1 MHLENDRRLIRRAAL
16 AALIGA
22 AIGAGAGVYSLG
34 GAAARDDETQA
45 PAATSTATP
54 VPPASPAAPAIES
67 PRSAAE
73 STPIATNGVVA
84 RPRRDPAPPGRDR
97 PPRPSAGT
105 PTDSAPAVVARARSL
120 ADRQDVLGLI
130 ALREA
135 VVRAA
140 AARGDAES
148 VDVKS
153 VLEQVDQRLNDARM
167 MRLKSD
173 AEQFRKAAAARQ

>member
-34 GAAARDDETQA
+34 GTADNPPA
-45 PAATSTATP
+45 PAALSTETP
-54 VPPASPAAPAIES
+54 PPAAPQPAPTIES
-67 PRSAAE
+67 PRSPAE

-84 RPRRDPAPPGRDR
+84 RPRHDPAPPKHDR
-97 PPRPSAGT
+97 PTRPPAETPAG
-105 PTDSAPAVVARARSL
+105 SAPAVVARARSL
-120 ADRQDVLGLI
+120 AERQDVLGLI
-130 ALREA
+130 ALRET

-140 AARGDAES
+140 QARGDADS
-148 VDVKS
+148 AAVKS

-173 AEQFRKAAAARQ
+173 AEQFRKAAARP

>member
-1 MHLENDRRLIRRAAL
+1 MHLESDGRLIRRAAL

-34 GAAARDDETQA
+34 GAKAPDDPPA
-45 PAATSTATP
+45 PAALSTETP
-54 VPPASPAAPAIES
+54 SPPPPSQPAPAIES
-67 PRSAAE
+67 PRGPAE

-84 RPRRDPAPPGRDR
+84 RPRHDPAPAKREQPT
-97 PPRPSAGT
+97 RPSADT
-105 PTDSAPAVVARARSL
+105 PADSAPAVVARARSL

-135 VVRAA
+135 FVRAA
-140 AARGDAES
+140 EARGDADS
-148 VDVKS
+148 AGVKS
-153 VLEQVDQRLNDARM
+153 VLAQVDQRLNDARM

-173 AEQFRKAAAARQ
+173 AEQFRKAAARP